1 MRVYHGS
8 SVRIDEID
16 LSKGRWGRDFGRG
29 FYVTNIRSQAEVWA
43 ARKGQEVGTSGV
55 VTEYD
60 FMEYAYEDDRLKVLR
75 FDSYNE
81 DWFDFIILNRS
92 APRNKVHD
100 YDIVEGPVADDQVS
114 RRIFLYQS
122 GVLTK
127 QEFLDELKFKKLTHQ
142 MCFCSALSLQMLT
155 PIDTKFDAEIMLIS
169 DVLVAQL
176 ITKEHLSDDKAVNLF
191 YSSHLYS
198 LLINPSTEYYKKS
211 KDELYK
217 LLLSEF

>member
-8 SVRIDEID
+8 SIRVDEID

-29 FYVTNIRSQAEVWA
+29 FYVTNIRSQAEVWV
-43 ARKGQEVGTSGV
+43 ARKGEEAGTSGV
-55 VTEYD
+55 ITEYD
-60 FMEYAYEDDRLKVLR
+60 FMEYAYEDDRLKVLS

-92 APRNKVHD
+92 TLKKQAHD

-122 GVLTK
+122 GMLTK

-155 PIDTKFDAEIMLIS
+155 PVDTKFDAEIMMIS
-169 DVLVAQL
+169 DALVAQL
-176 ITKEHLSDDKAVNLF
+176 MTKEHLSDVDAVNLF

-217 LLLSEF
+217 LLLSEL

>member
-8 SVRIDEID
+8 SLHIDEID

-43 ARKGQEVGTSGV
+43 VRKGQETGTSGV

-92 APRNKVHD
+92 APRNQVHD
-100 YDIVEGPVADDQVS
+100 YDIVEGPVADDQIS
-114 RRIFLYQS
+114 TRIFLYQS
-122 GVLTK
+122 GILTK
-127 QEFLDELKFKKLTHQ
+127 QEFLDELRFKKPTHQ
-142 MCFCSALSLQMLT
+142 MCFCSVLSLQMLV
-155 PIDTKFDAEIMLIS
+155 PVDTKFDAEIMLIS
-169 DVLVAQL
+169 DSLIAQL
-176 ITKEHLSDDKAVNLF
+176 IKKEQWSDMKAVNFF
-191 YSSHLYS
+191 YSSYLYS
-198 LLINPSTEYYKKS
+198 LLINPSTEYYKKTI
-211 KDELYK
+211 DDLYE
-217 LLLSEF
+217 LLLREL

>member
-8 SVRIDEID
+8 SIRVDEID

-43 ARKGQEVGTSGV
+43 ARKGEEAGTSGV
-55 VTEYD
+55 ITEYD
-60 FMEYAYEDDRLKVLR
+60 FMEYAYEDDRLKVLS

-92 APRNKVHD
+92 TLKKQAHD

-122 GVLTK
+122 GMLTK

-142 MCFCSALSLQMLT
+142 MCFCSAYHC
-155 PIDTKFDAEIMLIS
+155 KC
-169 DVLVAQL
+169 
-176 ITKEHLSDDKAVNLF
+176 
-191 YSSHLYS
+191 
-198 LLINPSTEYYKKS
+198 
-211 KDELYK
+211 
-217 LLLSEF
+217 